1 MSIVGKTINLEVLR
15 STEIGLF
22 LDTEQREYDGILL
35 PKRYVPKGV
44 DVGDFI
50 DVFIYRDSEDR
61 IIATRL
67 KPYISVGEF
76 AYLTVNKVESYG
88 AFLDWGLPKDLFV
101 PISHQRSLMVND
113 GHYLVYAYID
123 KQTDRITAT
132 AKVHKHLLNE
142 AEDLSVGDEV
152 DLLICDETDLGVR
165 VIINHKFWG
174 LIFHNE
180 IFQHLEEGQK
190 TKGYVKAI
198 RESDQKIDITL
209 KKVGMAEVKDA
220 KSEIIEALRDSEGF
234 LPLHDKSD
242 PEAIYEELEM
252 SKKVF
257 KKAIG
262 NLYKEKII
270 SIKKE
275 GIYLLEL
282 QEQSISDNQK

>member
-1 MSIVGKTINLEVLR
+1 MSIVGKKINLEVLR
-15 STEIGLF
+15 NTEIGLF
-22 LDTEQREYDGILL
+22 LDTENKEHDGILL

-67 KPYISVGEF
+67 EPYIHIGEF

-101 PISHQRSLMVND
+101 PVSQQRSLMVNE
-113 GHYLVYAYID
+113 GYYLVYAYID
-123 KQTDRITAT
+123 EQTDRIAAT
-132 AKVHKHLLNE
+132 AKVHRHLQNE
-142 AEDLSVGDEV
+142 AEGLEIGEEV
-152 DLLICDETDLGVR
+152 DLLICDETDLGIR
-165 VIINHKFWG
+165 VIVNNKFWG

-180 IFQHLEEGQK
+180 IFQNLTEGQR
-190 TKGYVKAI
+190 TKGYVKSI

-209 KKVGMAEVKDA
+209 KKEGMEEVKDA
-220 KSEIIEALRDSEGF
+220 RSQIIEALHDANGF
-234 LPLHDKSD
+234 LPLHDKSA

-262 NLYKEKII
+262 NLYKDQMIT
-270 SIKKE
+270 IKKD
-275 GIYLLEL
+275 GIHLLE
-282 QEQSISDNQK
+282 Q

>member
-1 MSIVGKTINLEVLR
+1 MGFHKMSIVGKKINLEVLR
-15 STEIGLF
+15 NTEIGLF
-22 LDTEQREYDGILL
+22 LDTENREHDGILL
-35 PKRYVPKGV
+35 PKRYIPKGV

-67 KPYISVGEF
+67 EPYIHIGEF

-101 PISHQRSLMVND
+101 PVSQQRSLMVNE
-113 GHYLVYAYID
+113 GYYLVYAYID
-123 KQTDRITAT
+123 EQTDRIAAT
-132 AKVHKHLLNE
+132 AKVHRHLQNE
-142 AEDLSVGDEV
+142 AEGLEIGEEV
-152 DLLICDETDLGVR
+152 DLLICDETDLGIR
-165 VIINHKFWG
+165 VIVNNKFWG

-180 IFQHLEEGQK
+180 IFQNLTEGQR
-190 TKGYVKAI
+190 TKGYVKSI

-209 KKVGMAEVKDA
+209 KKEDMEEVKDA
-220 KSEIIEALRDSEGF
+220 RSQIIEALHDAGGF
-234 LPLHDKSD
+234 LPLHDKSA

-262 NLYKEKII
+262 NLYKDQMI
-270 SIKKE
+270 SIKKD
-275 GIYLLEL
+275 GIQIIE
-282 QEQSISDNQK
+282 

>member
-1 MSIVGKTINLEVLR
+1 MSIVGKKINLEVLR
-15 STEIGLF
+15 NTEIGLF
-22 LDTEQREYDGILL
+22 LDTENKEHDGILL

-44 DVGDFI
+44 EVGDFI

-67 KPYISVGEF
+67 EPYIQIGEF

-101 PISHQRSLMVND
+101 PVSQQRSLMVNE
-113 GHYLVYAYID
+113 GYYLVYAYID
-123 KQTDRITAT
+123 EQTDRIAAT
-132 AKVHKHLLNE
+132 AKVHRHLQNE
-142 AEDLSVGDEV
+142 AEGLEIGEEV
-152 DLLICDETDLGVR
+152 DLLICDETDLGIR
-165 VIINHKFWG
+165 VIVNNKFWG

-180 IFQHLEEGQK
+180 IFQNLTEGQR
-190 TKGYVKAI
+190 TKGYVKSI

-209 KKVGMAEVKDA
+209 KKEGMEEVKDA
-220 KSEIIEALRDSEGF
+220 RSQIIEALHDANGF
-234 LPLHDKSD
+234 LPLHDKSA

-262 NLYKEKII
+262 NLYKDQMIT
-270 SIKKE
+270 IKKD
-275 GIYLLEL
+275 GIHLLE
-282 QEQSISDNQK
+282 Q

>member
-1 MSIVGKTINLEVLR
+1 MSIVGKKINLEVLR
-15 STEIGLF
+15 NTEIGLF
-22 LDTEQREYDGILL
+22 LDTENKEHDGILL

-44 DVGDFI
+44 EVGDFI

-67 KPYISVGEF
+67 EPYIHIGEF

-101 PISHQRSLMVND
+101 PVSQQRSLMVNE
-113 GHYLVYAYID
+113 GYYLVYAYID
-123 KQTDRITAT
+123 EQTDRIAAT
-132 AKVHKHLLNE
+132 AKVHRHLQNE
-142 AEDLSVGDEV
+142 AEGLEIGEEV
-152 DLLICDETDLGVR
+152 DLLICDETDLGIR
-165 VIINHKFWG
+165 VIVNNKFWG

-180 IFQHLEEGQK
+180 IFQNLTEGQR
-190 TKGYVKAI
+190 TKGYVKSI

-209 KKVGMAEVKDA
+209 KKEGMEEVKDA
-220 KSEIIEALRDSEGF
+220 RSQIIEALHDANGF
-234 LPLHDKSD
+234 LPLHDKSA

-262 NLYKEKII
+262 NLYKDQMIT
-270 SIKKE
+270 IKKD
-275 GIYLLEL
+275 GIHLLE
-282 QEQSISDNQK
+282 Q

>member
-101 PISHQRSLMVND
+101 PISQQRSLMIND
-113 GHYLVYAYID
+113 GYYLVYAYID

-142 AEDLSVGDEV
+142 AEGLSVGDEV

-165 VIINHKFWG
+165 VIVNHKFWG

-270 SIKKE
+270 SIKRE

-282 QEQSISDNQK
+282 QQ

>member
-1 MSIVGKTINLEVLR
+1 MV
-15 STEIGLF
+15 
-22 LDTEQREYDGILL
+22 YDG
-35 PKRYVPKGV
+35 Y
-44 DVGDFI
+44 
-50 DVFIYRDSEDR
+50 
-61 IIATRL
+61 
-67 KPYISVGEF
+67 
-76 AYLTVNKVESYG
+76 
-88 AFLDWGLPKDLFV
+88 
-101 PISHQRSLMVND
+101 
-113 GHYLVYAYID
+113 YLVYAYID

-132 AKVHKHLLNE
+132 ARVHKHLLNE

-198 RESDQKIDITL
+198 RETDQKIDITL

-220 KSEIIEALRDSEGF
+220 KAEIIEALLDSEGF

-252 SKKVF
+252 SKKSL
-257 KKAIG
+257 KKP
-262 NLYKEKII
+262 
-270 SIKKE
+270 
-275 GIYLLEL
+275 
-282 QEQSISDNQK
+282 

>member
-220 KSEIIEALRDSEGF
+220 KSEIIDALRDSEGF

-257 KKAIG
+257 KKAVG
-262 NLYKEKII
+262 NLYKEKVI

-275 GIYLLEL
+275 GIYLLEH
-282 QEQSISDNQK
+282 Q

>member
-1 MSIVGKTINLEVLR
+1 MSIVGKKINLEVLR
-15 STEIGLF
+15 NTEIGLF
-22 LDTEQREYDGILL
+22 LDTENKEHDGILL

-67 KPYISVGEF
+67 EPYIQIGEF

-101 PISHQRSLMVND
+101 PVSQQRSLMVNE
-113 GHYLVYAYID
+113 GYYLVYAYID
-123 KQTDRITAT
+123 EQTDRIAAT
-132 AKVHKHLLNE
+132 AKVHRHLQNE
-142 AEDLSVGDEV
+142 AEGLEIGEEV
-152 DLLICDETDLGVR
+152 DLLICDETDLGIR
-165 VIINHKFWG
+165 VIVNNKFWG

-180 IFQHLEEGQK
+180 IFQNLTEGQR
-190 TKGYVKAI
+190 TKGYVKSI

-209 KKVGMAEVKDA
+209 KKEGMEEVKDA
-220 KSEIIEALRDSEGF
+220 RSQIIEALHDANGF
-234 LPLHDKSD
+234 LPLHDKSA

-262 NLYKEKII
+262 NLYKDQMIT
-270 SIKKE
+270 IKKD
-275 GIYLLEL
+275 GIHLLE
-282 QEQSISDNQK
+282 Q

>member
-1 MSIVGKTINLEVLR
+1 MSIVGKKINLEVLR
-15 STEIGLF
+15 NTEIGLF
-22 LDTEQREYDGILL
+22 LDTENKEHDGILL

-67 KPYISVGEF
+67 EPYIHIGEF
-76 AYLTVNKVESYG
+76 AYLNVNKVESYG

-101 PISHQRSLMVND
+101 PVSQQRSLMVND
-113 GHYLVYAYID
+113 GYYLVYAYID
-123 KQTDRITAT
+123 EQTDRIAAT
-132 AKVHKHLLNE
+132 AKVHRHLQNE
-142 AEDLSVGDEV
+142 AESLEVGEEV

-165 VIINHKFWG
+165 VIVNNKFWG
-174 LIFHNE
+174 LLFHNE
-180 IFQHLEEGQK
+180 IFQNLSEGQK
-190 TKGYVKAI
+190 TKGYVKSI

-209 KKVGMAEVKDA
+209 KKEGMEEVKDA
-220 KSEIIEALRDSEGF
+220 RSQIIEALHDAGGF
-234 LPLHDKSD
+234 LPLHDKSA

-262 NLYKEKII
+262 NLYKDKMIA
-270 SIKKE
+270 IKKD
-275 GIYLLEL
+275 GIHLLE
-282 QEQSISDNQK
+282 